1 MMNAFPK
8 LLKDPGFLLGVG
20 LYLLALIILS
30 QRPEFSVVEA
40 LMELLIFG
48 FGFSLLAWLTT
59 LRAKPLV
66 VAAHPTGSEMVALVA
81 YALAVSIYLVFG
93 PQWVDSWLP
102 HQWVTSDRA
111 RFIVSLSRKLIIFV
125 FLPFFLFGPL
135 CGYRLSDF
143 GWQKAGVRE
152 LWRSHLP
159 VVVIGSGAILAF
171 QFFLGGGA
179 APIRAGKLTTHQLV
193 VGLPLCL
200 VWLAIEAGLVEEF
213 FFRALIQSRLSAWF
227 RSETT
232 GVALMA
238 LIFGLAHA
246 PGFIFRHAGTVEGLG
261 ANPSAVDALAYS
273 VVILSVSGVFLG
285 IIWARTKSIFAV
297 VVIHAATDLLP
308 NLPGFVKT
316 WGI

>member
-1 MMNAFPK
+1 MMKASLK
-8 LLKDPGFLLGVG
+8 LLKNPGFLLGLG

-30 QRPEFSVVEA
+30 QRPEFSAVDA

-59 LRAKPLV
+59 RHAKPLV
-66 VAAHPTGSEMVALVA
+66 VAAYPTGGEMIALVA
-81 YALAVSIYLVFG
+81 YVLAVSIYLVFG

-111 RFIVSLSRKLIIFV
+111 RFFVSLSRKLIVFV
-125 FLPFFLFGPL
+125 LLPFFLFGPL

-159 VVVIGSGAILAF
+159 VVVIVSAAILAF

-193 VGLPLCL
+193 VGLPLCF

-227 RSETT
+227 RSEIT

-261 ANPSAVDALAYS
+261 ANPSAVDAIAYS
-273 VVILSVSGVFLG
+273 IVILSVSGVFPG
-285 IIWARTKSIFAV
+285 IIWARTKNIFV
-297 VVIHAATDLLP
+297 VIVIHAATDLLP

-316 WGI
+316 WGL